1 MSSNNKKHPWKNG
14 FWLDKNVKGSVTY
27 IDGETIESIGHFYLD
42 HPDLKP
48 TDQPKGI
55 LEFGDFGPA
64 PAELIELSGIQNFNV
79 KAEFGESF
87 KLNLILNDEGT
98 RMFGPKSNFQKNFM
112 IKKWVND
119 DEFNEFKES
128 REPADSPICQYAK
141 LQPDNLGKI
150 IWFSGPPGS
159 GKSTTAQL
167 IGRKHGYVYYE
178 GDCFN
183 SITNPFVD
191 LNVDNPTLAT
201 LNQIPLKVPLFFEFL
216 VTCP

>member
-64 PAELIELSGIQNFNV
+64 PTELIELSGIQNFNV

-87 KLNLILNDEGT
+87 KLNFILNDEGT

-112 IKKWVND
+112 IKKWVNE

-128 REPADSPICQYAK
+128 REPADTPICQYAK

-201 LNQIPLKVPLFFEFL
+201 LNQIPLKVPLFFKFL